1 MEYKGQVSLVPG
13 RLSVP
18 ILTGRVV
25 PKEVASTAF
34 VLGLG
39 GFLLGIDLW
48 PSSLSPLTLRYCALK

>member
-1 MEYKGQVSLVPG
+1 MECKGQVSLVPR

-18 ILTGRVV
+18 ALSGCVV
-25 PKEVASTAF
+25 PKEVAPTAL

-48 PSSLSPLTLRYCALK
+48 SSSLSPFTLK